1 MISVPEEFGKI
12 FVSELRVEVILESA
26 KAMENIFSKTN
37 NLSDGIKKG
46 KGAHA

>member
-1 MISVPEEFGKI
+1 M
-12 FVSELRVEVILESA
+12 ILESA

-37 NLSDGIKKG
+37 NLSDGIKTG